1 MKIMIMT
8 DLEGPS
14 GINGRADSVGN
25 KTVNLPIACQALV
38 DEVNATVQGLVAG
51 GADEIVVWDGHG
63 GSNSI
68 DIMKLHAPA
77 MLGTIGGPM
86 HPACFCDASFDAII
100 QIGAHALQG
109 TPDGYMC
116 HSFNSHGVC
125 NMWLNDE
132 LIGEIGI
139 ESRIASYFKVP
150 TILVGGDV
158 AACREAKAL
167 MPDVTTVATKKGI
180 SRYTVIDRN
189 PADVQADLR
198 KAAEKAVKNIK
209 KYKVLPT
216 SKHYVFRLEL
226 MCENSACG
234 YEMRGW
240 ERIAHNMVQT
250 KADNIIDI
258 FAQYCGWAPGIHNKK
273 YGITPKWKGLVF

>member
-14 GINGRADSVGN
+14 GINGRSDAVGN
-25 KTVNLPIACQALV
+25 KTMNLPIACQVLTE
-38 DEVNATVQGLVAG
+38 EVNATVAGLVAG
-51 GADEIVVWDGHG
+51 GADEVVVWDGHG

-68 DIMKLHAPA
+68 DITKLKAPA

-86 HPACFCDASFDAII
+86 HPACFCDASYDAIV

-109 TPDGYMC
+109 TADGYMC

-132 LIGEIGI
+132 PIGEIGM
-139 ESRIASYFKVP
+139 ESGLAAYFKVP
-150 TILVGGDV
+150 TILISGDC

-167 MPDVTTVATKKGI
+167 LPDVTTVATKKAI
-180 SRYTVIDRN
+180 SRYTVINRN
-189 PADVQADLR
+189 PADVQEELT
-198 KAAEKAVKNIK
+198 KAAAKAVKNIR
-209 KYKVLPT
+209 KYKVLPQAK
-216 SKHYVFRLEL
+216 SYRFRLEM
-226 MCENSACG
+226 MCENLVCG

-250 KADNIIDI
+250 EADNIVEI
-258 FAQYCGWAPGIHNKK
+258 FARYCGWAPGVHNKK